1 MKKIFVFILWLLIF
15 FCKVNA
21 QEGYWFQGNFI
32 ELEPDNSQY
41 YVQFIGS
48 EILKVDDIKEI
59 VKCDKVFPVRRNGF
73 VIKTSERP
81 ISNDLYV
88 SELYKNT
95 ISDHIIILPS
105 ISFETP
111 DRNSASEILKKYS
124 SIISLKV
131 KEGNVYRL
139 NSNLKRSKDIL
150 EVASQIYH
158 EKNIKWC
165 EPVKLSSW
173 HSSNPLYSQQYY
185 LKNTG
190 QGNGQT
196 GIDVNAEPAWNLVL
210 GNSDITVAVIDEG
223 IDPDH
228 EDLSN
233 SVLSG
238 YTVDNPF
245 GYGIPQST
253 NFSAKGHG
261 VACAGIIGAE
271 DNNKGI
277 KGVASGVKLLPVNI
291 VPENGY
297 YDYTGQ
303 YHAGFAEDEKIAK
316 AIVWASSRAD
326 ILSCSWGGGSYSQD
340 IVNAIDT
347 ARIFGRGGKG
357 CVVVFASGNGYEQG
371 MHYVSFPAC
380 ANGVIAVGAIDNTG
394 NIWDYSQGGPELTLV
409 APSGDINMNGDVV
422 TTDRMDTLGYDN
434 SNYTYSFGGT
444 SVACPQVAGVAALVL
459 SANPNLTQEQVKQ
472 ILQCTARKLPAMF
485 GENRTDDFVQLA

>member
-158 EKNIKWC
+158 EKI
-165 EPVKLSSW
+165 
-173 HSSNPLYSQQYY
+173 
-185 LKNTG
+185 
-190 QGNGQT
+190 
-196 GIDVNAEPAWNLVL
+196 
-210 GNSDITVAVIDEG
+210 
-223 IDPDH
+223 
-228 EDLSN
+228 
-233 SVLSG
+233 
-238 YTVDNPF
+238 
-245 GYGIPQST
+245 
-253 NFSAKGHG
+253 
-261 VACAGIIGAE
+261 
-271 DNNKGI
+271 
-277 KGVASGVKLLPVNI
+277 
-291 VPENGY
+291 
-297 YDYTGQ
+297 
-303 YHAGFAEDEKIAK
+303 
-316 AIVWASSRAD
+316 
-326 ILSCSWGGGSYSQD
+326 
-340 IVNAIDT
+340 
-347 ARIFGRGGKG
+347 
-357 CVVVFASGNGYEQG
+357 
-371 MHYVSFPAC
+371 
-380 ANGVIAVGAIDNTG
+380 
-394 NIWDYSQGGPELTLV
+394 
-409 APSGDINMNGDVV
+409 
-422 TTDRMDTLGYDN
+422 
-434 SNYTYSFGGT
+434 
-444 SVACPQVAGVAALVL
+444 
-459 SANPNLTQEQVKQ
+459 
-472 ILQCTARKLPAMF
+472 
-485 GENRTDDFVQLA
+485 

>member
-1 MKKIFVFILWLLIF
+1 M
-15 FCKVNA
+15 
-21 QEGYWFQGNFI
+21 
-32 ELEPDNSQY
+32 
-41 YVQFIGS
+41 
-48 EILKVDDIKEI
+48 
-59 VKCDKVFPVRRNGF
+59 
-73 VIKTSERP
+73 
-81 ISNDLYV
+81 
-88 SELYKNT
+88 
-95 ISDHIIILPS
+95 
-105 ISFETP
+105 
-111 DRNSASEILKKYS
+111 
-124 SIISLKV
+124 
-131 KEGNVYRL
+131 
-139 NSNLKRSKDIL
+139 
-150 EVASQIYH
+150 
-158 EKNIKWC
+158 
-165 EPVKLSSW
+165 SSW

-253 NFSAKGHG
+253 IFSAKGHG

-444 SVACPQVAGVAALVL
+444 SAACPQVAGVAALVL

-472 ILQCTARKLPAMF
+472 ILQCTARKLPDMF